1 MKRKPMTFDI
11 DRTARVSSEMAGR
24 MNPGLERKQVGARI
38 PAATYRQLKSRAALD
53 GVPVQVLVEKAIAQF
68 LAATAK
74 A

>member
-11 DRTARVSSEMAGR
+11 ERSPRAASELTGKA
-24 MNPGLERKQVGARI
+24 NQQQERKQVGARI

-53 GVPVQVLVEKAIAQF
+53 GVPVQALVEKAIALF
-68 LAATAK
+68 LSDTAR